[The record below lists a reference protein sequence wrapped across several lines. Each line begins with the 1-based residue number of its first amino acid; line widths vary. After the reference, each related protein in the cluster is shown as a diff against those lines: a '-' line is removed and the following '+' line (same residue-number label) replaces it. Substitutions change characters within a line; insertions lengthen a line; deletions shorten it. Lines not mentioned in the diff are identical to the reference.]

1 MWSETHRPRRYTLL
15 NYLGSTEVLTVNEP
29 TGTLHFIAGRLASGK
44 TTLARE
50 ISTTQSAVL
59 FCEDVWLSKLSDGIG
74 SFEDYLKWSRRCRS
88 VMGPLIIEILKAG
101 ASVVMDFAGNTAVER
116 SWVRSL
122 FEAAG
127 ADHVLYVLEASE
139 EVCLSRL
146 IGRNEERPE
155 GLYFATTTEEEFR
168 AICKFFQPPSLAEGF
183 KLSRAATS
191 EAKG

>member
-1 MWSETHRPRRYTLL
+1 
-15 NYLGSTEVLTVNEP
+15 
-29 TGTLHFIAGRLASGK
+29 LHFISGRLASGK

-50 ISTTQSAVL
+50 ISATQSAVL
-59 FCEDVWLSKLSDGIG
+59 FCEDVWLSKLSDGIR
-74 SFEDYLKWSRRCRS
+74 SLEDYLKWSRRCRS
-88 VMGPLIIEILKAG
+88 VMEPLIIEILKPG
-101 ASVVMDFAGNTAVER
+101 ASVVMDFAGNTAAER

-155 GLYFATTTEEEFR
+155 GLYFAT
-168 AICKFFQPPSLAEGF
+168 QPRKSLGQSANSF
-183 KLSRAATS
+183 SRPH
-191 EAKG
+191 